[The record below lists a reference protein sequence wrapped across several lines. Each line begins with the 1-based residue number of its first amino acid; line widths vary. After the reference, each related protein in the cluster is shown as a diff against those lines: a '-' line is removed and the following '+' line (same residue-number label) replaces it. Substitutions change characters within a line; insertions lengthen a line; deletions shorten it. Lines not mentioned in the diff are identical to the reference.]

1 MRSHLETRLAWL
13 EDSNQAFPPP
23 ETAFTEPNGL
33 LCAGGDLSTERLLM
47 AYRQGIFPWYEEG
60 QPVLWWSPD
69 PRCILQFEDLHVS
82 RSMQRLLKRK
92 AFRFAFDQAFTATV
106 AACAAPRARSHG
118 TWITPDMARAYT
130 TLHRLGYAHSIEV
143 YDGDLLVGGLYGV
156 TMGRCFFGESM
167 FSRRADASKAA
178 FIVLARHLHHWN
190 YALLDCQVTNPHLLT
205 LGAREVP
212 RDTFLSILSSS
223 VEQPSGASWSL
234 VDELTL

>member
-106 AACAAPRARSHG
+106 AACAAPAPRSHA

-130 TLHRLGYAHSIEV
+130 TLHRRIRTVSRSTTVTSWWGLIWG
-143 YDGDLLVGGLYGV
+143 YDGTLLFRRIHVLSPR
-156 TMGRCFFGESM
+156 RCLK
-167 FSRRADASKAA
+167 SRIHCPRPPSTS
-178 FIVLARHLHHWN
+178 HWN
-190 YALLDCQVTNPHLLT
+190 YALLDCQVTNPHLL
-205 LGAREVP
+205 AR
-212 RDTFLSILSSS
+212 RQRGSTRHIFIY
-223 VEQPSGASWSL
+223 
-234 VDELTL
+234 T